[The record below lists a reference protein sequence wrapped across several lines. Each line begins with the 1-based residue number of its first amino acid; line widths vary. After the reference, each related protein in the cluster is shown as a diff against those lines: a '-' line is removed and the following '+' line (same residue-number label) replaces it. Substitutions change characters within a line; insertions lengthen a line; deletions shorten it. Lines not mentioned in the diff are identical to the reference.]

1 MTVGFLKSSSKISRN
16 AIRPFFRRIEF
27 LEIRQA
33 FPEIVVSCFH
43 VFSKRELSSRPIP
56 TRMKVYRDSKCE
68 FGWVLVHRYCWKS
81 PYDQY
86 RMFRNYCFAKNTNI
100 FACPRVRHRTLF
112 TYDCCA
118 CARHKWR
125 EKRQTTFEKTPNCNN
140 GVVSREL
147 YWAARWK

>member
-1 MTVGFLKSSSKISRN
+1 MKVI
-16 AIRPFFRRIEF
+16 FRGKHF
-27 LEIRQA
+27 TNLLNL
-33 FPEIVVSCFH
+33 H
-43 VFSKRELSSRPIP
+43 VFMCFPSANLVPDQYP
-56 TRMKVYRDSKCE
+56 LVYMYMKVYRDSKCE